1 MRDIMTDQ
9 EWKDFMTCPKEVS
22 DKIIAYYGLH
32 NPGTY
37 IYHGERLYDKETK
50 KHYYLITWPSL
61 AFVVKDWDD
70 ELNKLW
76 KENNSEYEFYAVKLL
91 KKRVKEGFY

>member
-1 MRDIMTDQ
+1 MTDQ
-9 EWKDFMTCPKEVS
+9 EWRDFLTCPKDVS

-50 KHYYLITWPSL
+50 KHHYVISWPSL
-61 AFVVKDWDD
+61 SYILKDWD
-70 ELNKLW
+70 EEIKKLW
-76 KENNSEYEFYAVKLL
+76 NEHNSEFEIYAIKLL
-91 KKRVKEGFY
+91 KTRIAEGFYG

>member
-1 MRDIMTDQ
+1 MLD
-9 EWKDFMTCPKEVS
+9 EEFKKLMTCPKDIS

-50 KHYYLITWPSL
+50 KHYYVISWPSL
-61 AFVVKDWDD
+61 LYILKDWD
-70 ELNKLW
+70 EEIKKLW
-76 KENNSEYEFYAVKLL
+76 EENSSEFEIHATRLL
-91 KKRVKEGFY
+91 LKRVKEGFY